1 MKKISLLATLMQ
13 RIGFCLAVLMCAVA
27 PLLTSCEEN
36 LDEDNKYVNW
46 KARNSEAF
54 LLRLSEAKQAI
65 AQAQAQYG
73 TEWEKHCKWRLF
85 RTYCLPEE
93 APANATDT
101 VCVEIIEAGTGSG
114 YPLYTDSVRVNYLGR
129 LISTDLEQPL
139 GTLGEPF
146 DHSGYSSDPADV
158 FDPRFAVPATFLVSN
173 TVEGFT
179 TVLQHMRIGD
189 LWRAY
194 IPQELGYASAAS
206 AALPAYSMLIFD
218 VQLKSYY
225 RAGAVP
231 PNWK

>member
-1 MKKISLLATLMQ
+1 MKKTNLLATLMP
-13 RIGFCLAVLMCAVA
+13 RIGLCLAVLMCAVA
-27 PLLTSCEEN
+27 SLLTSCEEN
-36 LDEDNKYVNW
+36 LEEHNEYVNW

-54 LLRLSEAKQAI
+54 LLRLNEAKQAI
-65 AQAQAQYG
+65 AQAKAQYG
-73 TEWEKHCKWRLF
+73 DEWEKHCKWRLF

-93 APANATDT
+93 APAKATDT
-101 VCVEIIEAGTGSG
+101 VCVEILTVGTGSG
-114 YPLYTDSVRVNYLGR
+114 MPLYTDSVRVNYLGR

-139 GTLGEPF
+139 GTIGKAF
-146 DHSGYSSDPADV
+146 DHSGYSSDPDDV
-158 FDPRFAVPATFLVSN
+158 FDSNFAVPATFLVSN

-179 TVLQHMRIGD
+179 TVLQHMHIGD

-231 PNWK
+231 PDWK

>member
-1 MKKISLLATLMQ
+1 MKKTSLLATLMP
-13 RIGFCLAVLMCAVA
+13 RIGLCLAGLMCAVA

-36 LDEDNKYVNW
+36 LEEHNEYVNW

-54 LLRLSEAKQAI
+54 LLRLNEAKQAI
-65 AQAQAQYG
+65 SQAKAQYG
-73 TEWEKHCKWRLF
+73 DEWEKHCKWRLF

-93 APANATDT
+93 APAKATDT
-101 VCVEIIEAGTGSG
+101 VCVEILTAGTGSG
-114 YPLYTDSVRVNYLGR
+114 MPLYTDSVRVNYLGR

-139 GTLGEPF
+139 GTIVKAF
-146 DHSGYSSDPADV
+146 DHSGYSSDPDDV
-158 FDPRFAVPATFLVSN
+158 FDPNFAVPATFLVSN

-179 TVLQHMRIGD
+179 TVLQHMHIGD

-231 PNWK
+231 PDWK